1 MTPLRITVAG
11 ESLVDLRGYAPT
23 AVHYSS
29 FHQGNTVKSSIEAVY
44 VDSSFLPASLP
55 DMCLHG

>member
-1 MTPLRITVAG
+1 MAG